1 MSLIFSLTV
10 RQLAAQ
16 RRILVVLLLAAAP
29 VAVAAVFRVLAPDVD
44 PDRFADNLVNQLIV
58 AAVLPISVLIA
69 GTMAFGH
76 EIEDRT
82 LSYLVLKPVP
92 RWQIALPKLAAAI
105 AVGGIPVFIGG
116 VATALVMPGGD
127 VANAAGLAV
136 ALLAGAVAYA
146 SVFTLAGLVTQ
157 HALAFGLIYVV
168 LWEGAVAQFL
178 AGIKYLSVRQYT
190 LSIIDSLTPDRLAT
204 LRLDLV
210 ELPAAAIG
218 AVLVAAGFFA
228 LTVYRLRTMDYQ

>member
-1 MSLIFSLTV
+1 VSLIFNLTV
-10 RQLAAQ
+10 RQLAGQ

-29 VAVAAVFRVLAPDVD
+29 VAVAAVFRALAPATN
-44 PDRFADNLVNQLIV
+44 PDRFSDNLVNQLVV

-76 EIEDRT
+76 EVEDRT

-92 RWQIALPKLAAAI
+92 RWQIALPKLGAAI
-105 AVGGIPVFIGG
+105 AVGGVPVIIGG
-116 VATALVMPGGD
+116 FATMLLMPGGD
-127 VANAAGLAV
+127 VRNAAGVAV
-136 ALLAGAVAYA
+136 ALLAGAAAYA
-146 SVFTLAGLVTQ
+146 AVFTLAGLVTQ
-157 HALAFGLIYVV
+157 HALAFGLIYIV

-178 AGIKYLSVRQYT
+178 AGVKYLSVRQYT
-190 LSIIDSLTPDRLAT
+190 LAIIDSLAPDRLTT